1 MFIKAGDYTINTNNI
16 TYIQHQSDGQN
27 IDVYFIGGQSVSLQG
42 EAAAYLL
49 KALERNPY

>member
-1 MFIKAGDYTINTNNI
+1 MFIKTGDYTINTSNI
-16 TYIQHQSDGQN
+16 THIHHDGDS
-27 IDVYFIGGQSVSLQG
+27 IDVYFIGGESISLVG

>member
-16 TYIQHQSDGQN
+16 THIQHHADGQTL
-27 IDVYFIGGQSVSLQG
+27 DVYFIGGQSVSLQG
-42 EAAAYLL
+42 EAATYLL